1 MAKKL
6 WDKGEPSSEAMQ
18 RLTVGSDP
26 DKDRIIVEW
35 DCVASGAH
43 AQMLRSIGILEDADV
58 DNLLASLSKIH
69 QKAQKGEFT
78 IEPGIEDCHSAIE
91 LVLTEECG
99 DSGKRI
105 HTGRSRNDQVNVA
118 MRLFLR
124 AGVLGVA
131 QQLTNVADAIG
142 KRFQELADVPL
153 PGYTH
158 MQRAMPTSVGMW
170 LHSFLEG
177 VNDLINESF
186 RCYDRLNRS
195 PLGAAAGFG
204 SGLPLDKELTAQLMG
219 FEAPIRS
226 PIYAQNSRGSAEVRV
241 AFLLQEVGALFEKFA
256 WDIVLFCSEDYGF
269 FKLPVELTTGSSIM
283 PQKRNPDLAELLR
296 ARSARLRARLVE
308 IDWVRGKLPSN
319 YHRDLQLTK
328 EPVINALNEVE
339 EILAS
344 VQLLVEGLH
353 ADEKA
358 IGEAMSP
365 EIFATYEAYRLV
377 QEGTP
382 FRDAY
387 RKVGESIKN
396 GSFKVSN
403 VDSFYG
409 QVIAESKRDFI
420 TTMAETD
427 QLKVRLKNMQMAQ
440 TGFIQRCLSKQATP

>member
-1 MAKKL
+1 MTKKL
-6 WDKGEPSSEAMQ
+6 WDKGEPTSEAMQ
-18 RLTVGSDP
+18 KLTVGSDP
-26 DKDRIIVEW
+26 DKDRFIVEW

-43 AQMLRSIGILEDADV
+43 AQMLKSVGILNEQDLR
-58 DNLLASLSKIH
+58 NLLAALSKIH
-69 QKAQKGEFT
+69 QRARKGEFT

-91 LVLTEECG
+91 MVLTEECG

-131 QQLTNVADAIG
+131 QNLVKVARAIG
-142 KRFQELADVPL
+142 KRFNQFADVPL

-204 SGLPLDKELTAQLMG
+204 SGLPLDKELTAKLMG

-241 AFLLQEVGALFEKFA
+241 AFQLQEVGALFEKFA

-328 EPVINALNEVE
+328 EPVIRAFHEVDE
-339 EILAS
+339 VLAS
-344 VQLLVEGLH
+344 VELLVDGLNVNR
-353 ADEKA
+353 AA
-358 IGEAMSP
+358 IDSAMTP

-387 RKVGESIKN
+387 RQVGESIKQ

-403 VDSFYG
+403 VDSFYQ
-409 QVIAESKRDFI
+409 QVLAESKRDFA
-420 TTMAETD
+420 TTMAETE
-427 QLKVRLKNMQMAQ
+427 QLDARLKTLQSAQ
-440 TGFIQRCLSKQATP
+440 EGYVQQCLSCYP